1 MSKSILL
8 VGSIPLASAEDVF
21 RAVAQHVGPAVK
33 RVPDGET
40 GERSGWTVWQ
50 DQVMAKSP
58 DIERT
63 GSRDLHGI
71 AYPTYAPKP
80 GVEPERM
87 EFGELGYAKTA
98 KDSYLVFSRLRSE
111 GINSQARFQVS
122 LPTPLAVVQ
131 AFFWGSAALP
141 QIWKAYERQLLKEL
155 DEIARFIP
163 ARDLSIQWDIAVE
176 FHRIW
181 EKPESELARQFPTDT
196 LIEAIAR
203 ISDHVPTDIEL
214 GWHFCYGDAGHK
226 HFVEPQDTT
235 IMTDIANRLIAA
247 TRRRLDWLHLPVP
260 RERDDVAYFT
270 GLAKM
275 KLHKMTEL
283 YLGLIHLTDGLA
295 GTKRRM
301 AAADK
306 VVFNYGIATECGF
319 GRRVPETIPALLEL
333 HRAAAEI

>member
-1 MSKSILL
+1 
-8 VGSIPLASAEDVF
+8 
-21 RAVAQHVGPAVK
+21 
-33 RVPDGET
+33 
-40 GERSGWTVWQ
+40 
-50 DQVMAKSP
+50 MAKSP
-58 DIERT
+58 DVERA

-80 GVEPERM
+80 GIAPERM
-87 EFGELGYAKTA
+87 EFGELGYAKAA
-98 KDSYLVFSRLRSE
+98 KESYLVFSRLRSQE
-111 GINSQARFQVS
+111 INSHARFQVS

-141 QIWKAYERQLLKEL
+141 DIWKAYERQLLKEL
-155 DEIARFIP
+155 DEIVRFIP
-163 ARDLSIQWDIAVE
+163 DRELSIQWDIAVE

-181 EKPESELARQFPTDT
+181 EKPESDLARQFPTDT

-203 ISDHVPTDIEL
+203 ISDHVPRDVEL

-226 HFVEPQDTT
+226 HFVEPRDTA
-235 IMTDIANRLIAA
+235 IMTDIANRLLVA

-270 GLAKM
+270 SLANM
-275 KLHKMTEL
+275 KLQKTTEL

-295 GTKRRM
+295 GTRRRM

-306 VVFNYGIATECGF
+306 VISNYGISTECGF
-319 GRRVPETIPALLEL
+319 GRRAPETIPALLEL
-333 HRAAAEI
+333 HRVAAQI